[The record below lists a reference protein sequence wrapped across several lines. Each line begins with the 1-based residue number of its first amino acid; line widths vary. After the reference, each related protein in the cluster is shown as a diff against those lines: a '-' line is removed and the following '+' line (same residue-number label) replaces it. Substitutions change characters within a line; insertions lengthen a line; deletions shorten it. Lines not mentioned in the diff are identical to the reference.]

1 MADHILINGVDVM
14 AQPGEKALEMLL
26 QEIQRIEYSHAINGQ
41 EDKRFENIMT
51 MVQGII
57 TKADFD
63 DDDEVKY
70 VFEALPR
77 LINIFSYIGSN
88 HPDKGKELEILDF
101 MAEADIDFTEPR
113 YYGSNRTNF
122 RDYLISQVHEKYSL
136 IEKMS
141 QMGIDLNEAIVNGK
155 TPVHILVS
163 HERRGFASQIES
175 EEQELARIM
184 DFFSVESM
192 EALDKGGTSAIHT
205 AVKGNHFEVLEAMIR
220 KGININITEDHPA
233 VGGTTPL
240 HTACAYGFPKIVQ
253 MLMDAGADDT
263 MKTVE
268 EETPAHVAVSEK
280 IRFKKISAAE
290 RAEMIKALKNIDIPG
305 RGGQTPLMY
314 AQKYELFISS
324 ELTPVL
330 IEKGADVN
338 RKDNN
343 GNTAIL
349 LYAVW
354 ICHMSV
360 VKPMV
365 KAGLD
370 INAQNN
376 DGNTILHLALKNGSS
391 QEARYLI
398 KKGADYNIANKD
410 QVTPMQIAVEKG
422 LEEVLE
428 LMV

>member
-1 MADHILINGVDVM
+1 MKIMINGVDVM
-14 AQPGEKALEMLL
+14 TQPGEKALEMML
-26 QEIQRIEYSHAINGQ
+26 QEIQRIGYSHAING
-41 EDKRFENIMT
+41 EKDMRFENTMT

-70 VFEALPR
+70 VFEALSR
-77 LINIFSYIGSN
+77 LINIFSYFGRDN
-88 HPDKGKELEILDF
+88 PDKGRELEILDF

-113 YYGSNRTNF
+113 YYGRDRTNF
-122 RDYLISQVHEKYSL
+122 RDYLISQVHEKYPL
-136 IEKMS
+136 IDKMS
-141 QMGIDLNEAIVNGK
+141 QMGIDLDEAMINGR

-163 HERRGFASQIES
+163 RNRSGSAFRTEP

-205 AVKGNHFEVLEAMIR
+205 AVKNNHFEVLEAMIR
-220 KGININITEDHPA
+220 KGININITEDQPA
-233 VGGTTPL
+233 VAGTTPL

-280 IRFKKISAAE
+280 IRFKKISPDE
-290 RAEMIKALKNIDIPG
+290 RAEMIRVLKNIDMPG
-305 RGGQTPLMY
+305 RGGRTPLMY
-314 AQKYELFISS
+314 AQKYELHISS
-324 ELTPVL
+324 QLTPVL

-338 RKDNN
+338 RKDND

-349 LYAVW
+349 LYAEW
-354 ICHMSV
+354 LCHMSV

-365 KAGLD
+365 QAGLD
-370 INAQNN
+370 INAQNS
-376 DGNTILHLALKNGSS
+376 DGNTILHLALENGSG

-410 QVTPMQIAVEKG
+410 QVTPLQIAVEKG